1 MYGNG
6 ITVKLLPE
14 FENPESLYGEFVH
27 YRVVDSEILSL
38 KRKNL
43 LIYFRQCIVLYFFV
57 IMAAFSFARSGSI

>member
-14 FENPESLYGEFVH
+14 LENPESLSGEFAH
-27 YRVVDSEILSL
+27 YHVVDSEILSL
-38 KRKNL
+38 KRKKITYL
-43 LIYFRQCIVLYFFV
+43 FQGSALYFFV